1 MAELDDILTSLL
13 GDGEKKETNET
24 KDSGTDML
32 DVLLKVM
39 PLLETVNKES
49 DDERLLKAL
58 TPYMGEI
65 RKEKLDTAQSLLKLV
80 KLLPLLSRLF
90 GGEEK

>member
-1 MAELDDILTSLL
+1 MAELDDILGAFL
-13 GDGEKKETNET
+13 GGDEKDETTGGGGEIF
-24 KDSGTDML
+24 DI
-32 DVLLKVM
+32 LLKIM

-58 TPYMGEI
+58 TPYMGDV
-65 RKEKLDTAQSLLKLV
+65 RREKLDTAQSLLKIV
-80 KLLPLLSRLF
+80 KILPLLGQVF

>member
-1 MAELDDILTSLL
+1 MAELDDILGAFL
-13 GDGEKKETNET
+13 GGDEKKESTGGESEIF
-24 KDSGTDML
+24 DI
-32 DVLLKVM
+32 LLKVM

-58 TPYMGEI
+58 TPYMSDV

-80 KLLPLLSRLF
+80 KILPLLGQVF
-90 GGEEK
+90 GGGEK

>member
-1 MAELDDILTSLL
+1 MAELDDILGAFL
-13 GDGEKKETNET
+13 GGDEEKESTGGESEIF
-24 KDSGTDML
+24 DI
-32 DVLLKVM
+32 LLKVM

-58 TPYMGEI
+58 TPYMSDV

-80 KLLPLLSRLF
+80 KILPLLGQVF
-90 GGEEK
+90 GGGEK